1 VIVNTVRQPSRR
13 VRFIRGG
20 VIAAMALAG
29 AGVTW
34 LGAQVQLPDG
44 PGREALTKVCG
55 TCHQPDRAAAVR
67 LTREGWQNVIADMV
81 TRGAKGTDEEFAA
94 VLLYLTTN
102 FLGEAARPLNINSA
116 SQLDLEMVAGLR
128 RTEAAAVMKFLET
141 AGLCKALSD
150 LKKVPGLE
158 YKKIE
163 DRKDFLVCF
172 PPLAAPKK
180 DKSLPPDSR

>member
-1 VIVNTVRQPSRR
+1 MKGAFGT
-13 VRFIRGG
+13 GL
-20 VIAAMALAG
+20 VIACAG
-29 AGVTW
+29 ATW
-34 LGAQVQLPDG
+34 LAAQVQLPEG
-44 PGREALTKVCG
+44 PGKDALVKVCG

-67 LTREGWQNVIADMV
+67 LTKEGWETVVADMV

-94 VLLYLTTN
+94 VLRYLTTN

-116 SQLDLEMVAGLR
+116 SQLDLEMVAGLK
-128 RTEAAAVMKFLET
+128 RTEAAAVMKYLD
-141 AGLCKALSD
+141 AVGLCKELAD

-163 DRKDFLVCF
+163 DRKDYLVCF

-180 DKSLPPDSR
+180 DKSSPAP

>member
-1 VIVNTVRQPSRR
+1 M
-13 VRFIRGG
+13 
-20 VIAAMALAG
+20 IAVLSLAALCA
-29 AGVTW
+29 TW
-34 LGAQVQLPDG
+34 LSAQVQLPDG
-44 PGREALTKVCG
+44 PGKDALVKVCG

-67 LTREGWQNVIADMV
+67 LTKEGWEAVLADMV

-94 VLLYLTTN
+94 VLGYLTTN

-116 SQLDLEMVAGLR
+116 SQLDLEMVAGLK
-128 RTEAAAVMKFLET
+128 RTEAAAVMKFLESV
-141 AGLCKALSD
+141 GLCKALTD

-163 DRKDFLVCF
+163 DRKDYLVCF

-180 DKSLPPDSR
+180 DKTPSP